1 MVAFRLM
8 KLNIFFTF
16 AGMVCFLLSS
26 FANPTASILRHEGGY
41 KISPGDV
48 LEIRVLNEPECTLST
63 EVSEKGTIRVVYLG
77 ETKVSGLTIPELE
90 ETLRKKYLENEIFAK
105 AVIIARIATYKQ
117 KFVFLSGSFTKPGPF
132 ALPSGA
138 KAMNIVELINMSG
151 GFSPIANKKK
161 VMVTRNFFGANGEI
175 IESKIYEVNVDALS
189 SGKTMIKGQKWWVYP
204 GDQLN
209 VKERL
214 F

>member
-1 MVAFRLM
+1 M
-8 KLNIFFTF
+8 
-16 AGMVCFLLSS
+16 
-26 FANPTASILRHEGGY
+26 
-41 KISPGDV
+41 
-48 LEIRVLNEPECTLST
+48 
-63 EVSEKGTIRVVYLG
+63 
-77 ETKVSGLTIPELE
+77 
-90 ETLRKKYLENEIFAK
+90 
-105 AVIIARIATYKQ
+105 IIARIATYKK
-117 KFVFLSGSFTKPGPF
+117 KFVFLSGSFIKSGPF

>member
-1 MVAFRLM
+1 
-8 KLNIFFTF
+8 
-16 AGMVCFLLSS
+16 
-26 FANPTASILRHEGGY
+26 
-41 KISPGDV
+41 
-48 LEIRVLNEPECTLST
+48 
-63 EVSEKGTIRVVYLG
+63 
-77 ETKVSGLTIPELE
+77 
-90 ETLRKKYLENEIFAK
+90 
-105 AVIIARIATYKQ
+105 
-117 KFVFLSGSFTKPGPF
+117 
-132 ALPSGA
+132 
-138 KAMNIVELINMSG
+138 MNIVELINMSG